1 MREQWLVRAK
11 APPRK
16 VVWFETPELPG
27 KKSRHFAT
35 LPLVSAQMTS
45 EERAQKFHTD
55 EVQLPITGLCFW
67 LVEANIP
74 CRTTIFTGLGIDI
87 CHHLGSSSKYDA
99 YGDGYETTLKS
110 KFALLQT
117 LSSYFHI
124 VQVLKKK
131 MEVVVLHSPPP
142 QNVKLGNFPV
152 FQADRVIIDGLTC
165 GQGQPSR
172 IWKVQRDWLSLL
184 KGLLFSVEQAL
195 AGRDEIRT
203 PLKIQTPARDRR
215 LGLSACARS
224 KIKAVF
230 SG

>member
-1 MREQWLVRAK
+1 M
-11 APPRK
+11 
-16 VVWFETPELPG
+16 
-27 KKSRHFAT
+27 
-35 LPLVSAQMTS
+35 
-45 EERAQKFHTD
+45 
-55 EVQLPITGLCFW
+55 
-67 LVEANIP
+67 
-74 CRTTIFTGLGIDI
+74 
-87 CHHLGSSSKYDA
+87 
-99 YGDGYETTLKS
+99 
-110 KFALLQT
+110 
-117 LSSYFHI
+117 
-124 VQVLKKK
+124 
-131 MEVVVLHSPPP
+131 
-142 QNVKLGNFPV
+142 